1 MKTSEQTNEIY
12 PAIFAMQK
20 SLTPIKRDKVVKT
33 GKYEF
38 RYAPLDSIM
47 EKLAPLFANNGLAM
61 MQGVDADC
69 LTTRIIHTSGQWV
82 ESQTFL
88 NKDHANMQGFGG
100 EVTYK
105 RRYAL
110 SAMVGLVADEDNDA
124 PRHKPTDG
132 SMETLSPRR
141 QSFLADMAEIIKDKH
156 ADENEYGAYEE
167 YVQITDQEERVALW
181 SLLPSKVRTCL
192 TKLNQ
197 AEREG
202 AKHGV

>member
-1 MKTSEQTNEIY
+1 MMKTSDQTNEIY

-20 SLTPIKRDKVVKT
+20 ALTPIKREKVVKT

-47 EKLAPLFANNGLAM
+47 EKLSPLFSANGLALV
-61 MQGVDADC
+61 QGVDQDF
-69 LTTRIIHTSGQWV
+69 LTTRIIHTSGQWI

-88 NKDHANMQGFGG
+88 NRDHANMQGFGG

-110 SAMVGLVADEDNDA
+110 SAMVGLVADEDNDV
-124 PRHKPTDG
+124 PRIKSTDG
-132 SMETLSPRR
+132 SMESLSTRR

-156 ADENEYGAYEE
+156 ADGNEYGAYEE

-181 SLLPSKVRTCL
+181 SLLPSKVRTSL
-192 TKLNQ
+192 TNLNKT
-197 AEREG
+197 EREG
-202 AKHGV
+202 VK